1 MARGNIN
8 PDTLH
13 TSVNVCK
20 VSPVA
25 CDRQVFSFPS
35 SRFFG
40 IFPMTPHIDRSAR
53 RLGALLLTSLALFV
67 LVGCGSKQQEQ
78 HQMPPPDV
86 VVETVAHRD
95 VPLTLDYPARVSGSR
110 VVEVRARINGVLVER
125 AYQEGQPVKQGDLLF
140 RIEDNSY
147 KALFD
152 QAAAQVAIQRA
163 TIQQAQ
169 ADFNRVKAL
178 VEEGAVSRREFDQA
192 EAALAQAKAGL
203 AGAEANRTSANINL
217 QRTEVRAPVAGIAS
231 KEAVTIGN
239 LVNGGAG
246 AGGDLLTTIVQAEPA
261 YVDFSMTEPE
271 YLRLRQLAQDDATK
285 LEVVVRSG
293 SSCAGTGQVDFTDSI
308 VNPRTG
314 TVRARAKFANPDG
327 CLVSGQFL
335 AVEVTGLVLP
345 HVITVPKSGV
355 LFGQAGPMLWVLGED
370 DTVQPR
376 PVIIQESW
384 RDRWILESG
393 LQPGEVIVT
402 QGIMKVGPGAK
413 VNAMTAEEDAARRAE
428 QQAAHAAAQNRG

>member
-1 MARGNIN
+1 
-8 PDTLH
+8 
-13 TSVNVCK
+13 
-20 VSPVA
+20 
-25 CDRQVFSFPS
+25 
-35 SRFFG
+35 
-40 IFPMTPHIDRSAR
+40 
-53 RLGALLLTSLALFV
+53 
-67 LVGCGSKQQEQ
+67 
-78 HQMPPPDV
+78 MPPPDV
-86 VVETVAHRD
+86 VVETVAYRD
-95 VPLTLDYPARVSGSR
+95 LPLTLDYPARVSGSR
-110 VVEVRARINGVLVER
+110 VVEVRARINGVVVER

-231 KEAVTIGN
+231 KEAVTVGN

-285 LEVVVRSG
+285 LEVKVRSG

-345 HVITVPKSGV
+345 QVIAAPKSGV

-370 DTVQPR
+370 GTVQPR

-384 RDRWILESG
+384 RDHWILESG

-402 QGIMKVGPGAK
+402 QGIMKVRPGAK

-428 QQAAHAAAQNRG
+428 KQAAQAAAQNRG